1 MNTLML
7 KPSGTFSGKQNWEV
21 AGWNPQHDN
30 TLGVPRG
37 SVVKCLTYIPA
48 VLGLSHTRSSGF
60 FCGTVLG
67 QHTSEPRPSTGETQE
82 RHEYCE
88 LSL

>member
-7 KPSGTFSGKQNWEV
+7 KPSGTFSGKQDLRTGGM

-37 SVVKCLTYIPA
+37 SVVKCLTHIPA

-60 FCGTVLG
+60 FRGTVLG
-67 QHTSEPRPSTGETQE
+67 QDISEP
-82 RHEYCE
+82 
-88 LSL
+88 